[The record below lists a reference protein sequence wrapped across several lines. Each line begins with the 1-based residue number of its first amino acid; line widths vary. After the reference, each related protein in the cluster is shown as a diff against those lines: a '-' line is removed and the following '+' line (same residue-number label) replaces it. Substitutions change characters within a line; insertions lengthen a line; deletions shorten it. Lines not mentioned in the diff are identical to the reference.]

1 MIGIELVSDRAAK
14 TPAYDAAESVLYNSL
29 SRGLN
34 FKLSMG
40 NVLTLTPPLVITRD
54 EMDAALDILE
64 ACLAET
70 QATV

>member
-1 MIGIELVSDRAAK
+1 M
-14 TPAYDAAESVLYNSL
+14 LYNAL
-29 SRGLN
+29 SRGLS

-40 NVLTLTPPLVITRD
+40 NVLTLTPPLVITGD

-70 QATV
+70 PTAA